1 MDLKDIGEFGLIE
14 ALKKYAVTG
23 AETVIGIGDD
33 AAVLTSP
40 REGMLTL
47 LTTDMLV
54 EGVHFDLSKA
64 NPYQVGWKAIGCS
77 LSDIAAMG
85 GLPRA
90 AVVSLGARGDVGVEF
105 CMELYRGIN
114 DLAKRFGCGVAG
126 GDTVRNVGGVVISA
140 SVMGEVER
148 ERVALRS
155 GARPGDEVWV
165 TGRLGGSIK
174 GRHLSFVPRVAEAR
188 FLVEHFPVGAM
199 MDLSDGLGSDL
210 FRMAEA
216 SGAGFHIESE
226 RIPLSPDARP
236 NGAHLGEG
244 ADEASAI
251 QAALYDGEDFELLF
265 TLRPSRDEKD
275 FAGAFS
281 SRFDCGVS
289 RIGTVVEPEY
299 GITLTGPEGEKS
311 LEEGGFSHFE

>member
-1 MDLKDIGEFGLIE
+1 MYLKEIGEFALIE
-14 ALKKYAVTG
+14 ELKKHAATG
-23 AETVIGIGDD
+23 ATTVVGIGDD

-54 EGVHFDLSKA
+54 EGVHFDLSHS

-90 AVVSLGARGDVGVEF
+90 AVVSLGAQGEISVEF

-114 DLAKRFGCGVAG
+114 DLAKRFGCGVVG
-126 GDTVRNVGGVVISA
+126 GDTVRHGSGVVISV

-155 GARPGDEVWV
+155 GAKPGDEVWV

-174 GRHLSFVPRVAEAR
+174 GRHLGFIPRIEEAR
-188 FLVEHFPVGAM
+188 FLVGNFPVGAM

-216 SGAGFHIESE
+216 SGVGFHIESE

-236 NGAHLGEG
+236 QGAPWGGG
-244 ADEASAI
+244 ADGASALR
-251 QAALYDGEDFELLF
+251 AALYDVEDFELLF
-265 TLRPSRDEKD
+265 ALHPHGEKD
-275 FAGAFS
+275 LAGAFS
-281 SRFDCGVS
+281 SRFDCGVR
-289 RIGTVVEPEY
+289 RIGTVVEPEH
-299 GITLTGPEGEKS
+299 GVTITGPEGEKP